1 MAQSELNRDP
11 SLPEASSD
19 LVNNDLNQKAIVSN
33 GRNAIPC
40 QYPVRSPSSSI
51 KCGSLGTN

>member
-1 MAQSELNRDP
+1 MAQSELNRGP

-40 QYPVRSPSSSI
+40 Q
-51 KCGSLGTN
+51 